1 MCTGKDLTNEGD
13 IDTAWCKGTALG
25 GPSETV
31 LENPS
36 IKGRLGLSSQPEVWV
51 RNTLENV
58 VVVFRRPEDGRT
70 RVRNVPGDE
79 SQFMCHA
86 AR

>member
-1 MCTGKDLTNEGD
+1 MYTGKNLTNEGD
-13 IDTAWCKGTALG
+13 IDTAWGKGTALG

-36 IKGRLGLSSQPEVWV
+36 IKGRLGLRSQPEVRV

-58 VVVFRRPEDGRT
+58 VVVFRRPEDGGAW
-70 RVRNVPGDE
+70 VRNIPSDRWVSGT
-79 SQFMCHA
+79 
-86 AR
+86 

>member
-1 MCTGKDLTNEGD
+1 MQAKEFTNESD
-13 IDTAWCKGTALG
+13 IDTAWGERAALS

-36 IKGRLGLSSQPEVWV
+36 VESGLGLWGQPKVRI

-58 VVVFRRPEDGRT
+58 VVVFRRPEDGRAW
-70 RVRNVPGDE
+70 VRDIPGKWGQE
-79 SQFMCHA
+79 PNPWK
-86 AR
+86 R